1 MILGIFSSKNAK
13 KKVRQTYVDA
23 KFYGE
28 SLFDGFRTIRI
39 RLDVE
44 KFKNHQFSALPSK
57 LDNFES
63 PSTAD
68 PTVVLLTLE
77 SQAEGGSLS
86 GVVLSELK

>member
-1 MILGIFSSKNAK
+1 MSLWIWVDFGDFFIEKCK

-28 SLFDGFRTIRI
+28 SIFDGFRTIRK
-39 RLDVE
+39 RLDIE
-44 KFKNHQFSALPSK
+44 KLKKHQFSALPSK

-68 PTVVLLTLE
+68 PTVVLYNGFTKMR
-77 SQAEGGSLS
+77 
-86 GVVLSELK
+86 V